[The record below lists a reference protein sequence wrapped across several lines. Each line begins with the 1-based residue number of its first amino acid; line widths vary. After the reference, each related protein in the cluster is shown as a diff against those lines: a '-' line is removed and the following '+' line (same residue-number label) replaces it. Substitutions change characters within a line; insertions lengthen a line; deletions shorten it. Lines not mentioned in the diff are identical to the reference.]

1 MEHEPAAI
9 KFEEDSISSQR
20 FSSLDEVE
28 KWYNT
33 KNRSPL
39 DDLRIPRESLSHYN
53 RFRDNND
60 EIKVLVCHDF
70 KGNYQEGEDEN
81 PLGYFPH
88 SSGQHYFI
96 QFPSLVDLFIFFS
109 HYKIAVPPVSWINSL
124 HRQGIPVLGT
134 LIFEGTDVSESDK
147 LLEKNENGDF
157 KYLEILCELVRHY
170 GFDGWLVN
178 MESHFSSVAK
188 AQDLLLF
195 DEALRSTLHLKVPG
209 SKLIWY
215 DSLITQKNRVFYQN
229 AVNEWNYDHFSTSD
243 LFFTNYWWNEEDLK
257 RNILNI
263 GLQGVKQKLFVG
275 VDIWGRGS
283 RIGNGG
289 FESGLAINYL
299 KRYST
304 NVALFAPA
312 WTYENFEEDQFLI
325 KDRKFWIGDQTSDE
339 TGGSVATYVSHY
351 TTPVYVKDQN
361 VKFYTNFSVGEGTK
375 YRVFAHTVFKNNWV
389 NGNLQLPTPII
400 DNEKRIDIYYKES
413 FNGGSSLKVTQRNS
427 ILNDG
432 KSNILQLFSF
442 KNDIHSNN
450 LNVSVSFKY
459 LSEIPLNSTFQ
470 LEIKFYIERR
480 YRSVTR
486 VRDGTFKLPLAFSN
500 KNWKYIE
507 TSFALPRLQIRE
519 HFVLEG
525 LQIRWVDNVDELS
538 SSIGTSGDFTESW
551 IIVPQ
556 NSDPN
561 AVYELLIGD
570 LLVEGIKTANGNID
584 AVTKLSR
591 KITLDSRSILA
602 TWKDDTEVLY
612 WIIYVNAKF
621 LGIAH
626 KSLWRV
632 QRGDKLRVDVFTRS
646 GKLVKGEDIFI

>member
-442 KNDIHSNN
+442 K
-450 LNVSVSFKY
+450 K
-459 LSEIPLNSTFQ
+459 
-470 LEIKFYIERR
+470 
-480 YRSVTR
+480 
-486 VRDGTFKLPLAFSN
+486 
-500 KNWKYIE
+500 
-507 TSFALPRLQIRE
+507 
-519 HFVLEG
+519 
-525 LQIRWVDNVDELS
+525 
-538 SSIGTSGDFTESW
+538 
-551 IIVPQ
+551 
-556 NSDPN
+556 
-561 AVYELLIGD
+561 
-570 LLVEGIKTANGNID
+570 
-584 AVTKLSR
+584 
-591 KITLDSRSILA
+591 
-602 TWKDDTEVLY
+602 
-612 WIIYVNAKF
+612 
-621 LGIAH
+621 
-626 KSLWRV
+626 
-632 QRGDKLRVDVFTRS
+632 
-646 GKLVKGEDIFI
+646 